1 MLTVL
6 RISLQMCFLRADPLS
21 PKWGHEQK
29 KLKVAYCTEHYFK
42 QLLFFNAF
50 QNISPFS
57 YINDRNFEFLAP

>member
-29 KLKVAYCTEHYFK
+29 KLKVAYCTEHYFE
-42 QLLFFNAF
+42 QLLFYIAF
-50 QNISPFS
+50 KNISPFS
-57 YINDRNFEFLAP
+57 DINDQSFELLAP